1 MKAWHISVDWTLI
14 YNASDPMFAFQVLE
28 DAKKMSKRQK
38 KRLVQ
43 IQERKA
49 KEARRAAL
57 YQTLEEQKMSEDHLK
72 LLRSTKD
79 YTQKVGGHDVHCVM
93 PVLMFTTMAEGCPLL
108 DTDPIMSHLV
118 CDRRRRA

>member
-1 MKAWHISVDWTLI
+1 MKLALI
-14 YNASDPMFAFQVLE
+14 YNASDPMFAPQVLE

-79 YTQKVGGHDVHCVM
+79 YTQKVGGHYVNHLM
-93 PVLMFTTMAEGCPLL
+93 TSLMFMRVAEGCPLL
-108 DTDPIMSHLV
+108 DTNPIMCHLV
-118 CDRRRRA
+118 CERRRRA